1 MNPELS
7 DDTQALLEA
16 LRSPDTPVRAAAA
29 IQASALRDPALI
41 PALLAL
47 LADDDA
53 TVRANAAA
61 GLGNQRAQE
70 ALPALVECLRDPHE
84 IVRERALTALAQLG
98 TPEVIEPIIAMLDDP
113 NGFVRNR
120 AAYVLGS
127 SRDPRAIDPLIELL
141 DHPEAST
148 VGVAAWALGSLGAA
162 PAIGPL
168 TRLLRARSA
177 AVRGNAAWAL
187 GEMGDPALVSPL
199 IDLLKDSDPEVR
211 GKTAWA
217 LGTLGAAT
225 GDHRML
231 KPLLRLLDDFAE
243 VRDSSAH
250 TFVCQYA
257 AEALTQIG
265 TPEALAAVAAWR
277 PRAQQALLPYR
288 QREMIRGLAHA
299 DMGVR
304 DEAVKA
310 LAALGDEAVPG
321 LLDALKHRS
330 ARVRQGAA
338 RALGEMQASQAADA
352 LLVALADED
361 VGVWSQATA
370 ALARIAPAPLLKLA
384 LESRRH
390 RVKLGAAIALWRI
403 QRDEAAFPY
412 LLIALHDSDF
422 VVQGSAVTSLW
433 LQPDERALAALQTL
447 LTPQDTM
454 MNRYV
459 IQALQAIGTPH
470 ALGTI
475 QHWWHET
482 FGDTSAP

>member
-1 MNPELS
+1 MTPDLP
-7 DDTQALLEA
+7 DDNQALREA
-16 LRSPDTPVRAAAA
+16 LRSPDTPARVAAA
-29 IQASALRDPALI
+29 IQASTLRDTTLI

-47 LADDDA
+47 LNDEDA

-61 GLGNQRAQE
+61 GLGNQRAHQ
-70 ALPALVECLRDPHE
+70 ALPALVERLHDSSE
-84 IVRERALTALAQLG
+84 IVRERAVTALAQLG
-98 TPEVIEPIIAMLDDP
+98 TPDVIEPIIGRLDDP

-141 DHPEAST
+141 DHAEAAT
-148 VGVAAWALGSLGAA
+148 VGVAAWALGSLRAA

-168 TRLLRARSA
+168 ARLLRSPSA

-187 GEMGDPALVSPL
+187 GEMGDGALIPPL

-250 TFVCQYA
+250 IFVCQYA

-265 TPEALAAVAAWR
+265 TPAALEAVAAWR

-288 QREMIRGLAHA
+288 QREMIRALAHA
-299 DMGVR
+299 DVTVR
-304 DEAVKA
+304 DDAVKA
-310 LAALGDEAVPG
+310 LVALGEDAVPA

-338 RALGEMQASQAADA
+338 RALGEMRASQAADA
-352 LLVALADED
+352 LLLALADED

-370 ALARIAPAPLLKLA
+370 ALARLAPAPLLKLA
-384 LESRRH
+384 LGSPNP
-390 RVKLGAAIALWRI
+390 RVKLGSAVALWRV

-422 VVQGSAVTSLW
+422 VVQGSAITSLW

-459 IQALQAIGTPH
+459 VQALQAIGTPH

-475 QHWWHET
+475 QRWWHDT